1 MSKPVIIIGGG
12 GHAKVL
18 AEALLRVDQKI
29 LGFTDP
35 DASATLFEGIPHL
48 GTDAIIFDH
57 RPEDILLVNGLGSV
71 GDNSAR
77 QAIFSTFTAKAYRF
91 AQVIHPNAIVS
102 SIDVETGQG
111 CQILAGAVINPGARL
126 SDNVLI
132 NSRVVVE
139 HDCQIGEHVHV
150 SPGAVICGDCTV
162 GEMAYIGASA
172 TLKQGVSIGDG
183 AVIAA
188 GAVVIHDVPS
198 HTLMVGVPA
207 QEKRHLKNKGNV
219 K

>member
-1 MSKPVIIIGGG
+1 MSKPIIIIGGG

-18 AEALLRVDQKI
+18 AEALLRVDKKV

-35 DASATLFEGIPHL
+35 DASAVIFEGIPHL
-48 GTDAIIFDH
+48 GTDAIILDH
-57 RPEDILLVNGLGSV
+57 HPEEILLVNGLGSV

-77 QAIFSTFTAKAYRF
+77 QAIFSTFTAKGYRF
-91 AQVIHPNAIVS
+91 AQVIHPNAIIS
-102 SIDVETGQG
+102 SIDVETGLG

-126 SDNVLI
+126 GDNVLI
-132 NSRVVVE
+132 NSRAVVE
-139 HDCQIGEHVHV
+139 HDCLIGDHVHI
-150 SPGAVICGDCTV
+150 SPGAVICGDCTI

-183 AVIAA
+183 TVIAA
-188 GAVVIHDVPS
+188 GAVVIHDAPS
-198 HTLMVGVPA
+198 HTLMAGVPA
-207 QEKRHLKNKGNV
+207 QENRPLINKGHV